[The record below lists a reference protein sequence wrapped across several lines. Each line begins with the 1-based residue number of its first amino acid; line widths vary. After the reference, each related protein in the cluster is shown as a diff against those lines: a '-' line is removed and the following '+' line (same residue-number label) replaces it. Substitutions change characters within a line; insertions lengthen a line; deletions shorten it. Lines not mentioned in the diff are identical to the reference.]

1 MKEGKV
7 VSVIASTCML
17 TLETGILKK
26 VKLVLIG
33 VTDVLKIR
41 LCMYIFLVHFSLSF
55 FQFKKRASFLIF
67 FTLYNKFQNDLQQNK
82 DSVSIFLS
90 IPKAVSL
97 IESL

>member
-33 VTDVLKIR
+33 VTDALKIR
-41 LCMYIFLVHFSLSF
+41 LSLSF
-55 FQFKKRASFLIF
+55 FQFKKRAGFLIF
-67 FTLYNKFQNDLQQNK
+67 FYA
-82 DSVSIFLS
+82 I
-90 IPKAVSL
+90 
-97 IESL
+97 